1 MPLTG
6 RGGATIDAG
15 ALLIAATPFEP
26 SPRIAVAVSGGADS
40 MALALLAARWM
51 DARGGVLTGLI
62 VDHGLRPGSAAE
74 ARRVAG
80 WLDRHGIDRRILK
93 WRGEK
98 PKSGIPAAA
107 REARYRLLTAWCR
120 RHGVL
125 HLLVGHHLEDQ
136 AETFVLRLGRGSG
149 LDGLAAMPA
158 VAETPW
164 LRIVRPLLGL
174 SRARLRDFLAAE
186 NQDWIEDPSNR
197 DPAFARVRVRDALSA
212 LDSSG
217 DGDTVERR
225 LAGAAFRL
233 GHARNALERETA
245 RLLARSV
252 AIHAAG
258 HAIVDMAAIAAVAPD
273 IGRRA
278 LSRIVT
284 CIGGRAH
291 APRRERLERL
301 HARVADGRLER
312 GATLGGC
319 LLSPGRDGVL
329 VAREPGAIR
338 ERIMLSAPG
347 EAIWDGRFR
356 VSLGFAGAR
365 RGPAAIVAPVTV
377 AALGRDGWTKLAD
390 RRPEL
395 REVAIPGR
403 VRHGLPALWS
413 GGRLIGVPH
422 LGYRARAGAGTP
434 EIHCVARFW
443 PRHPLAGAEFSVV

>member
-1 MPLTG
+1 MPLTP
-6 RGGATIDAG
+6 RGGAAIDVA
-15 ALLIAATPFEP
+15 ALLNAAAPFEP
-26 SPRIAVAVSGGADS
+26 APHVAVAVSGGADS
-40 MALALLAARWM
+40 MALALMAARW
-51 DARGGVLTGLI
+51 ACLRGGRVTALI

-80 WLDRHGIDRRILK
+80 WLEGRGIDRRILK
-93 WRGEK
+93 WRGAK
-98 PKSGIPAAA
+98 PVSGIQAAA
-107 REARYRLLTAWCR
+107 REARYGLLSAWCR
-120 RHGVL
+120 RHFVL

-149 LDGLAAMPA
+149 LDGLAAMPV

-174 SRARLRDFLAAE
+174 SRAGLRDFLAAE

-197 DPAFARVRVRDALSA
+197 DPAFARVRVRAALAA
-212 LDSSG
+212 LDASG

-225 LAGAAFRL
+225 LAGTAFGL
-233 GHARNALERETA
+233 GHARHALERETA

-252 AIHAAG
+252 TIHGAG
-258 HAIVDMAAIAAVAPD
+258 HAIVDMAAIAAAAPD
-273 IGRRA
+273 IARRA

-291 APRRERLERL
+291 GPRRERLERL
-301 HARVADGRLER
+301 HARVADGRLAR

-338 ERIMLSAPG
+338 ERIKLSAPG

-356 VSLGFAGAR
+356 VSLGVAGAR
-365 RGPAAIVAPVTV
+365 RREPLIV

-422 LGYRARAGAGTP
+422 LGYRVGTLARTGAGEP
-434 EIHCVARFW
+434 EIRCEARFW